1 MLCAGGM
8 LLLIAGVFW
17 GWRMQVA
24 RAPLPNDLSE
34 HLHLLLNKAHTLF
47 YSDDL
52 DGNVTYISPN
62 CRWLLG
68 YEQNELIGRPSSNLV
83 HPDDLPLCMEFLK
96 KLDQTQTAQN
106 GLVYRIIHK
115 EGTPRWYQGNMAPVL
130 NKKGQITAYVGC
142 SLDITD
148 LTETKRALQESNEE
162 LSRLVEE
169 REKELQ
175 AAIHQAL
182 TAAESEA
189 RRIGEHIHDELC
201 QELIALA
208 RFSDTAHLPKE
219 SRCDRCNQLF
229 DRFHNQ
235 ALRLADIARTYS
247 HHLAFFELD
256 AHSLTETLHTL
267 SAQIERLSDASVEI
281 NISSQRPPPDT
292 TVTNHLYRIV
302 RECTMNALAHGNAR
316 QIWIDVVEEPGL
328 LIVSVTNNGH
338 PLPEPDAI
346 ISGLGS
352 QQIEMRTR
360 LLGGSF
366 SLTGQ
371 PDGKTVAELKIP
383 IETEELS

>member
-1 MLCAGGM
+1 MLCASGV
-8 LLLIAGVFW
+8 LLLGAGIFW
-17 GWRMQVA
+17 GRRMQVA
-24 RAPLPNDLSE
+24 RSPLPNDLSE

-47 YSDDL
+47 YTADL

-68 YEQNELIGRPSSNLV
+68 YEQNELIGRPVSNLV
-83 HPDDLPLCMEFLK
+83 HSDDLPLCMEFLK
-96 KLDQTQTAQN
+96 KLDQTAQN
-106 GLVYRIIHK
+106 GLVYRIIHND
-115 EGTPRWYQGNMAPVL
+115 GTTRWYQGNMAPVL
-130 NKKGQITAYVGC
+130 NKKGQLTAYVGC
-142 SLDITD
+142 SLDITA
-148 LTETKRALQESNEE
+148 LKETKQALQESNEE
-162 LSRLVEE
+162 LSRRVEE
-169 REKELQ
+169 RETELQ

-182 TAAESEA
+182 SAAEGES
-189 RRIGEHIHDELC
+189 RRIGESIHDDLC

-208 RFSDTAHLPKE
+208 RFAETAHLPNE
-219 SRCDRCNQLF
+219 SCCDRCTQIF
-229 DRFHNQ
+229 DRFHKQ

-256 AHSLTETLHTL
+256 ALSLTETLHTL

-292 TVTNHLYRIV
+292 AVTNHIFRIV
-302 RECTMNALAHGNAR
+302 RECTMNALTHGNAR

-328 LIVSVTNNGH
+328 LIVSVTNNGYS
-338 PLPEPDAI
+338 PPQPDTI
-346 ISGLGS
+346 VSGLGT

-366 SLTGQ
+366 SLAGQ

-383 IETEELS
+383 IETEALS